1 MDSHVYGCDKVER
14 TNVRRSRGTG
24 LRIVVDVQRRWGD
37 AAAGPHDGGVS
48 KAGRSPSLLSI
59 RCPARCILTRLI
71 AGIGRTLRV

>member
-1 MDSHVYGCDKVER
+1 MDSHVYGYDKVER

-24 LRIVVDVQRRWGD
+24 LRTVVDVQRRSGD

-48 KAGRSPSLLSI
+48 KAGRSPSLRSI
-59 RCPARCILTRLI
+59 RCPARCVLTRLI